1 MNVGSDSGRKNS
13 LAALPPLEPPKE
25 DQRKVKLTI
34 ILFTLL
40 ITVLVVESLATP
52 FVITVYSKGCWSATT
67 GGVFQ
72 RISVQGCGNGTW
84 VMFDLYAVVHPQTVS
99 GTNDLSL
106 VLTNG
111 VGFGGSCLGGSV
123 CSTLN
128 LFLYGPQSP
137 IKCQGCIITTG
148 LSNPIGDWFGG
159 ANSTL
164 ATGPPLFTIALLVYL
179 EMSFRRAPKIYRGY
193 LRGERGQVSWT
204 AFSHGE
210 KTLTVFALG
219 FLGYRSYQFI
229 ATMLYLYVTPV
240 PTLSFPFQDLF
251 SFLSAIWLMHYLWW
265 RFPLKTHPSSIMTV
279 VPSSK
284 VPGDHDQP
292 SL

>member
-1 MNVGSDSGRKNS
+1 MSIRGDSRRKNS
-13 LAALPPLEPPKE
+13 VAALSSLEHPGE

-40 ITVLVVESLATP
+40 VTVLVVESLATP

-111 VGFGGSCLGGSV
+111 IGFGGSCLGGSA
-123 CSTLN
+123 CGTLN
-128 LFLYGPQSP
+128 LLLYGPPSP
-137 IKCQGCIITTG
+137 ITCQGCIITTG
-148 LSNPIGDWFGG
+148 SPNPIADWFGG

-164 ATGPPLFTIALLVYL
+164 ATGPPLFTIVLLVYL
-179 EMSFRRAPKIYRGY
+179 AKSLRRVPKIYRGY
-193 LRGERGQVSWT
+193 LKGV
-204 AFSHGE
+204 
-210 KTLTVFALG
+210 
-219 FLGYRSYQFI
+219 
-229 ATMLYLYVTPV
+229 
-240 PTLSFPFQDLF
+240 
-251 SFLSAIWLMHYLWW
+251 
-265 RFPLKTHPSSIMTV
+265 
-279 VPSSK
+279 
-284 VPGDHDQP
+284 
-292 SL
+292 

>member
-1 MNVGSDSGRKNS
+1 MNVGSDSGRENS

-99 GTNDLSL
+99 GT
-106 VLTNG
+106 
-111 VGFGGSCLGGSV
+111 
-123 CSTLN
+123 LN

-148 LSNPIGDWFGG
+148 LSNPIADWFGG

-179 EMSFRRAPKIYRGY
+179 AMSFRRAPKIYRGY

-219 FLGYRSYQFI
+219 FL
-229 ATMLYLYVTPV
+229 
-240 PTLSFPFQDLF
+240 
-251 SFLSAIWLMHYLWW
+251 
-265 RFPLKTHPSSIMTV
+265 
-279 VPSSK
+279 
-284 VPGDHDQP
+284 
-292 SL
+292 

>member
-240 PTLSFPFQDLF
+240 PTLSFPFQDLI